1 MERSDVIDAMG
12 KLRLYG
18 MRAAYD
24 EVLTTAVKR
33 QHEPQQIIGDL
44 LTAEIREKQ
53 ARSVKYQMTIAK
65 LPLAKEL
72 EEFDFEAAEA
82 NETLIRDLATGDFL
96 DHQRNLVLIGGTGT
110 GKTHLAVSI
119 ALACRRRP
127 RPRPVRVRHSRAC
140 CLPPR
145 GCRPEPRRPV
155 GSPCRSRCRGSVP
168 RVVWG

>member
-1 MERSDVIDAMG
+1 MG

-72 EEFDFEAAEA
+72 EEFNFEAAVA
-82 NETLIRDLATGDFL
+82 LPL
-96 DHQRNLVLIGGTGT
+96 NLKHDAFEDIF
-110 GKTHLAVSI
+110 
-119 ALACRRRP
+119 CP
-127 RPRPVRVRHSRAC
+127 
-140 CLPPR
+140 
-145 GCRPEPRRPV
+145 
-155 GSPCRSRCRGSVP
+155 
-168 RVVWG
+168 

>member
-1 MERSDVIDAMG
+1 MG

-18 MRAAYD
+18 MRATYD

-72 EEFDFEAAEA
+72 EEFDFEAAPA
-82 NETLIRDLATGDFL
+82 PAKPILPS
-96 DHQRNLVLIGGTGT
+96 
-110 GKTHLAVSI
+110 VSP
-119 ALACRRRP
+119 APA
-127 RPRPVRVRHSRAC
+127 S
-140 CLPPR
+140 
-145 GCRPEPRRPV
+145 EPV
-155 GSPCRSRCRGSVP
+155 GEGGSSMSST
-168 RVVWG
+168 W

>member
-1 MERSDVIDAMG
+1 
-12 KLRLYG
+12 

-72 EEFDFEAAEA
+72 EEFAFE
-82 NETLIRDLATGDFL
+82 G
-96 DHQRNLVLIGGTGT
+96 
-110 GKTHLAVSI
+110 
-119 ALACRRRP
+119 
-127 RPRPVRVRHSRAC
+127 
-140 CLPPR
+140 
-145 GCRPEPRRPV
+145 RPEGRHRFKPDGRR
-155 GSPCRSRCRGSVP
+155 G
-168 RVVWG
+168 